1 MEASERLARFFLDG
15 DCASAIQLIKQ
26 QPNQDRAALYRDLFT
41 PAMYKIG
48 DLWEK
53 NEISVADE
61 HLATGICDF
70 VLSRLFQIQKKT
82 AAAKKA
88 MFLCLQG
95 EEHYLGLKMVNNLFE
110 ERGWETKYFGSS
122 LPLEY
127 ARQTALEWKPEVIGL
142 SVSIVYHLPNLN
154 SYVKTLSNLP
164 HKPHILVGGR
174 LADQYDLSPYTE
186 EKAEILTNLSKVE
199 EWFNR
204 SDKKGFLPH
213 NERPNASTLY

>member
-1 MEASERLARFFLDG
+1 MEAAERLARFFLDG
-15 DCASAIQLIKQ
+15 DCDGAIQLIKQ
-26 QPNQDRAALYRDLFT
+26 QPNQDWMVLYRDLFT
-41 PAMYKIG
+41 PAMYEIG
-48 DLWEK
+48 ELWEK

-70 VLSRLFQIQKKT
+70 VLSRLFQIRKKT
-82 AAAKKA
+82 APSKKA

-95 EEHYLGLKMVNNLFE
+95 EQHYLGLKMVNNLFE

-142 SVSIVYHLPNLN
+142 SVSIVYNLPNLN
-154 SYVKTLSNLP
+154 SYVKTLSALP

-174 LADQYDLSPYTE
+174 LAHRYDLSPYTE
-186 EKAEILTNLSKVE
+186 QKAEILTNLRKVE

-204 SDKKGFLPH
+204 FEKKGPLSDY
-213 NERPNASTLY
+213 ERPNASTLY